1 MPLLPPAQ
9 FASVFEPLIWKHIGY
24 VRPFGN
30 VGDALIEW
38 ATVQLFAH
46 FEVRWKYVSHAGPP
60 ADVDELVFGGGG
72 NMGTLWEGNWKLRA
86 KCLAWGLPLTI
97 FPQSFTSPE
106 DRPFHRVYVRERAS
120 QALHPQGILAPDLA
134 LGLECG
140 PYPAPRRRLGVHLRK
155 DSERGIPR
163 NWFSRDPIKL
173 CRTPDEYLQ
182 LAARYESIVTD
193 RLHFAICG
201 LLLGRRVVLLPN
213 SYHKNRSMY
222 ETWLRDLGCMF
233 APEPQSATEL
243 LEASRYDVPSVNY
256 VSYGA
261 PTERFFNEPVLYAY
275 RSAS

>member
-1 MPLLPPAQ
+1 MPLLPPTE
-9 FASVFEPLIWKHIGY
+9 FAIVFEPLVGKRIGY
-24 VRPFGN
+24 IRPFGN
-30 VGDALIEW
+30 VGDAVIEW
-38 ATVQLFAH
+38 ATTQLFAH
-46 FEVRWKYVSHAGPP
+46 FGIQWKQIGHEGPP

-86 KCLAWGLPLTI
+86 KCLTWGLPLTI

-106 DRPFHRVYVRERAS
+106 DRPYRRVYVRERAS

-134 LGLECG
+134 LGLNCG

-155 DSERGIPR
+155 DAERGIPR
-163 NWFSRDPIKL
+163 NWFPRDWFPRDWFPRDPVKL
-173 CRTPDEYLQ
+173 CRTPNEYLQ

-201 LLLGRRVVLLPN
+201 LLLGRQVVLLPN

-233 APEPQSATEL
+233 APEPKSATEL
-243 LEASRYDVPSVNY
+243 LEASRYDVPSV
-256 VSYGA
+256 SHASHGA
-261 PTERFFNEPVLYAY
+261 PTERF
-275 RSAS
+275 S